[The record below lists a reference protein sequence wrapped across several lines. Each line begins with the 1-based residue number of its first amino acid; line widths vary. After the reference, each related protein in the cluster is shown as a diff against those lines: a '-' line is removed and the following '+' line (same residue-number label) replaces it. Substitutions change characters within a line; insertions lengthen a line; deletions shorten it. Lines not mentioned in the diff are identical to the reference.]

1 MQNPQ
6 SDHKTILEELKQEQI
21 AKIKQRHTDKIL
33 EKENAEF
40 LIKLIENAESKED
53 VLKLSALGMS
63 LKRTGFHFDV
73 RLEKSDRTI
82 KYFVKNEKL
91 TQYFV

>member
-40 LIKLIENAESKED
+40 LITLIENAESKED
-53 VLKLSALGMS
+53 VLNIA
-63 LKRTGFHFDV
+63 FDYV
-73 RLEKSDRTI
+73 M
-82 KYFVKNEKL
+82 
-91 TQYFV
+91 

>member
-53 VLKLSALGMS
+53 VLNIA
-63 LKRTGFHFDV
+63 FDYV
-73 RLEKSDRTI
+73 M
-82 KYFVKNEKL
+82 
-91 TQYFV
+91 

>member
-1 MQNPQ
+1 MQDPQ

-21 AKIKQRHTDKIL
+21 AKIKQRHIDGIL

-40 LIKLIENAESKED
+40 LTKLIENAESKEE

-73 RLEKSDRTI
+73 RLEKNDGTI

>member
-1 MQNPQ
+1 MQDPQ

-21 AKIKQRHTDKIL
+21 AKIKQRHIDKIL

-40 LIKLIENAESKED
+40 LTKLIENAESKEE

-73 RLEKSDRTI
+73 RLEKNDGTI

>member
-40 LIKLIENAESKED
+40 LIKLIENAESKE
-53 VLKLSALGMS
+53 
-63 LKRTGFHFDV
+63 
-73 RLEKSDRTI
+73 E
-82 KYFVKNEKL
+82 VKCG
-91 TQYFV
+91 